1 MATKS
6 LVYVIEGLELGA
18 SLDFG
23 HVRLYE
29 REAGR
34 ERLRKLATLEKN
46 IDFVRTNI
54 ESKIDELI
62 TVAEIDLV
70 ALQTDDDQKATEHLR
85 EVVDVLTTLCL
96 RGVRSSVIGLFG
108 LPGDL
113 VRARVDALHV
123 REVDGQSDHVVF
135 GARNAGHYTGFE
147 MTADGVRGLTESR
160 EYKFMHRV
168 LGSRNRRRGEQRA
181 VRGCKYFAKSVRER
195 DDGIAM
201 LLAAGAIEAWIVP
214 ERAQGTSYEFARAVA
229 WFSCFP
235 PAMCGRDRNPCP
247 YLLLHPGEDGM
258 RLRNLSDL
266 SKRRAKKMRRD
277 PTTAVDGW
285 TCSMWTMGV
294 DWYKHRSD
302 VAHGG
307 ERKAL
312 EKERQNQRFWIAT
325 YLVDGILS
333 WIEDHPA
340 KPAEDLREHLGGL
353 ERPADWDTVVDLI
366 DREDFSRPCPYQP

>member
-1 MATKS
+1 MRDAPDTQDVDEDEHKDEDEKDDEEAGGVGRRVTPIAQNGGMATTS
-6 LVYVIEGLELGA
+6 LVCVIEGLELGA

-34 ERLRKLATLEKN
+34 ERLRQLAALEKN
-46 IDFVRTNI
+46 IDFVRANI
-54 ESKIDELI
+54 ESKIDEPI

-70 ALQTDDDQKATEHLR
+70 ALKTDDDQKAAEHLR

-123 REVDGQSDHVVF
+123 REVDGQSDHVAL

-147 MTADGVRGLTESR
+147 VTADGVKGLTESR
-160 EYKFMHRV
+160 EYKFIHRV
-168 LGSRNRRRGEQRA
+168 LSSRNRRRGEQRA
-181 VRGCKYFAKSVRER
+181 VRGCTYFAKSVRER
-195 DDGIAM
+195 D
-201 LLAAGAIEAWIVP
+201 
-214 ERAQGTSYEFARAVA
+214 
-229 WFSCFP
+229 
-235 PAMCGRDRNPCP
+235 
-247 YLLLHPGEDGM
+247 DGM

-302 VAHGG
+302 VAHGSA
-307 ERKAL
+307 RKAL
-312 EKERQNQRFWIAT
+312 EKERQNQRFWIAIN
-325 YLVDGILS
+325 LVDGILN

-340 KPAEDLREHLGGL
+340 TPAEDLREHLGGL
-353 ERPADWDTVVDLI
+353 ERPADWNTVVDPI
-366 DREDFSRPCPYQP
+366 DREDFSRPCPYRP